1 MNAQD
6 VILGSRVAHLRELK
20 AEVAKLKAE
29 NDRLRSENAELLR
42 HFDMALAAAMDL
54 GGRRTGTFIVV
65 DGWNLILGAGKE
77 ARSPEE
83 LEGRMRAHLEANPD
97 DFVWIVYDGER
108 EGSRNDGRLRV
119 SWTFGRGETPA
130 RSAISLTRETAAFQ
144 RTRAD
149 SREAER
155 RFRSFSPAFLRSMA
169 IRCSCTA
176 ISISSADSA
185 FHSERRAFRRE
196 AVDTWAITMTRA
208 RVMRAAA

>member
-54 GGRRTGTFIVV
+54 DGRRTGMFIVV

-108 EGSRNDGRLRV
+108 EGSRNEGRLRV
-119 SWTFGRGETPA
+119 SWTGGKGP
-130 RSAISLTRETAAFQ
+130 Q
-144 RTRAD
+144 RAD
-149 SREAER
+149 
-155 RFRSFSPAFLRSMA
+155 RFICDFLRMA
-169 IRCSCTA
+169 RLRGDAPRIVVKTHDKELLRNA
-176 ISISSADSA
+176 
-185 FHSERRAFRRE
+185 
-196 AVDTWAITMTRA
+196 A
-208 RVMRAAA
+208 RILG